1 MGKMVYDWE
10 SKEELCYR
18 MYIEEKKSLD
28 EIIEYLKEEHQFTP
42 RYFPINIQPFEHS
55 SYLVPFF

>member
-1 MGKMVYDWE
+1 MTWE